1 MAISPIALS
10 AYKSAMAQAGTVNAK
25 VSAGLAQK
33 PAAPAEGFGQTLTDS
48 IKKVNDMQTQKA
60 DMVESFAS
68 GQTQNVH
75 ELMINLQKAGV
86 AMQMTTA
93 VRGKVLEAYRELIKM
108 QF

>member
-1 MAISPIALS
+1 MAISPVALS
-10 AYKSAMAQAGTVNAK
+10 AYQNAMARTGAIDTK
-25 VSAGLAQK
+25 VSKSLAK
-33 PAAPAEGFGQTLTDS
+33 PAAPSAGFGNVLTDS
-48 IKKVNDMQTQKA
+48 LKHVNDMQNTKT

-93 VRGKVLEAYRELIKM
+93 VRGKVLDAYRELVKM

>member
-1 MAISPIALS
+1 MAIPPIALS
-10 AYKSAMAQAGTVNAK
+10 AYQNALSQTGAIDAK
-25 VSAGLAQK
+25 VARSLAK
-33 PAAPAEGFGQTLTDS
+33 PAAPSAGFGNMLTDS
-48 IKKVNDMQTQKA
+48 LKHVNDMQNTKT

-93 VRGKVLEAYRELIKM
+93 VRGKVLDAYRELVKM

>member
-1 MAISPIALS
+1 MAIPPLALS
-10 AYKSAMAQAGTVNAK
+10 AYQNAMGQSQGISSK
-25 VSAGLAQK
+25 VSRSLAK

-48 IKKVNDMQTQKA
+48 IKRVNDMQSQKA
-60 DMVESFAS
+60 DMVQAFAS

-75 ELMINLQKAGV
+75 ELMINLQKASS

-93 VRGKVLEAYRELIKM
+93 VRGKVIDAYRELVKI

>member
-10 AYKSAMAQAGTVNAK
+10 AYQNAMASASSIDGK
-25 VSAGLAQK
+25 VSRSLAK
-33 PAAPAEGFGQTLTDS
+33 PAAAPGEGFGAKLMDS
-48 IKKVNDMQTQKA
+48 LKTVNDMQNQKS

-75 ELMINLQKAGV
+75 ELMINLQKAGL

-93 VRGKVLEAYRELIKM
+93 VRGKVLEAYKELVKM

>member
-1 MAISPIALS
+1 MAISPIALA
-10 AYKSAMAQAGTVNAK
+10 AYQNAMTNTRAIDAK
-25 VSAGLAQK
+25 VSRSLSK
-33 PAAPAEGFGQTLTDS
+33 PGAAPTEGFGQMLTDS
-48 IKKVNDMQTQKA
+48 LKTVNDMQNNKV

-75 ELMINLQKAGV
+75 ELMINLQKAGL

-93 VRGKVLEAYRELIKM
+93 VRGKVLEAYKELVKI

>member
-10 AYKSAMAQAGTVNAK
+10 AYQNALSQTGSIDAK
-25 VSAGLAQK
+25 VSRSLAK
-33 PAAPAEGFGQTLTDS
+33 PAAPSEGFGRMLTDS
-48 IKKVNDMQTQKA
+48 LKHVNDMQNSKT

-75 ELMINLQKAGV
+75 ELMINLQKAGL

-93 VRGKVLEAYRELIKM
+93 VRGKVLDAYRELVKL

>member
-1 MAISPIALS
+1 MAITPIALS
-10 AYKSAMAQAGTVNAK
+10 AYKSAMAQSGAIESKVGRSLAK
-25 VSAGLAQK
+25 PATPSAG
-33 PAAPAEGFGQTLTDS
+33 FGNMLTDS
-48 IKKVNDMQTQKA
+48 LKHVNDMQNSKS

-75 ELMINLQKAGV
+75 ELMINLQKAGL

-93 VRGKVLEAYRELIKM
+93 VRGKVLDAYRELVKM

>member
-1 MAISPIALS
+1 MSISPLALS
-10 AYKSAMAQAGTVNAK
+10 AYKNAMSQSGAIESK
-25 VSAGLAQK
+25 VSRSLTK
-33 PAAPAEGFGQTLTDS
+33 PASPSEGFGKMLTDS
-48 IKKVNDMQTQKA
+48 MKTVNDMQNTKS

-75 ELMINLQKAGV
+75 ELMINLQKAGL

-93 VRGKVLEAYRELIKM
+93 VRGKVLDAYRELVKM

>member
-1 MAISPIALS
+1 MAIPPIALS
-10 AYKSAMAQAGTVNAK
+10 AYQNALSQTGSIDTR
-25 VSAGLAQK
+25 VSRSLTK
-33 PAAPAEGFGQTLTDS
+33 PAAPSEGFGRMLTDS
-48 IKKVNDMQTQKA
+48 LKQVNTMQNTKT

-75 ELMINLQKAGV
+75 ELMINLQKAGL

-93 VRGKVLEAYRELIKM
+93 VRGKVLDAYRELVKL